1 MAGVDS
7 GVETGVGQKKTGQGS
22 IQVNSR
28 QVCVFK
34 NSSSKLPENLSCL
47 LIAEGQPHPKE
58 HPCGSVGIC

>member
-28 QVCVFK
+28 QVCLQILFVFK
-34 NSSSKLPENLSCL
+34 TAKKSKLSLDCRGATPS
-47 LIAEGQPHPKE
+47 
-58 HPCGSVGIC
+58 

>member
-28 QVCVFK
+28 QVCLQKFVFK
-34 NSSSKLPENLSCL
+34 TARKSK
-47 LIAEGQPHPKE
+47 
-58 HPCGSVGIC
+58 

>member
-28 QVCVFK
+28 QVCLQKFVFK
-34 NSSSKLPENLSCL
+34 TARKSKLSLDCRGATPF
-47 LIAEGQPHPKE
+47 
-58 HPCGSVGIC
+58 